1 MPWAAFVG
9 ELGPGS
15 PTFILLT
22 MDFTETDR
30 AIEKI
35 TANARIMI
43 TRYLPLNDLFFNGM
57 KPLNRKDGVCGL
69 KIQDIRYN

>member
-1 MPWAAFVG
+1 
-9 ELGPGS
+9 
-15 PTFILLT
+15 

>member
-1 MPWAAFVG
+1 
-9 ELGPGS
+9 
-15 PTFILLT
+15 

-57 KPLNRKDGVCGL
+57 KPLNPKDGACDL
-69 KIQDIRYN
+69 KIQDSRYN